1 MSFRSVK
8 ERFHAA
14 IWDGGT
20 DGMAPAKAGM
30 VRALRIAIAGLRAL
44 SAHQLGLWATS
55 LAFTTLFSLIP
66 VFAIIFTVLKILGL
80 HTKIEPTL
88 VAALEP
94 LGPNAA
100 EVVENIVRFVENV
113 DVGVLGVF
121 GVGFLLY
128 ALLLLLWRAEA
139 VFNHAWRTSGQR
151 PIAKR
156 VMDFVIV
163 TLFGPALVFGV
174 VTAIA
179 SLTTIS
185 LFQNLHAIEPIRVFI
200 DWAAGAAPFL
210 LILAVFTLINIVMPN
225 TKVNFISGFIGA
237 AVSSVLWQIVGWTFS
252 TFIVESTNYAAVYT
266 SLATLMIF
274 MMWIQASWL
283 IVLFGACVAYYHQH
297 PEKLAA
303 FGKSN
308 LG

>member
-1 MSFRSVK
+1 MSFRSVR
-8 ERFHAA
+8 ERFRAT
-14 IWDGGT
+14 IWDGST
-20 DGMAPAKAGM
+20 DGMTPAKAM
-30 VRALRIAIAGLRAL
+30 VVRVLRIAIAGLRAL
-44 SAHQLGLWATS
+44 GARQLGLWATS

-66 VFAIIFTVLKILGL
+66 VLAIIFTVLKVLGL
-80 HTKIEPTL
+80 HTEMEPTL

-100 EVVENIVRFVENV
+100 KIAGNIVRFVENV

-139 VFNHAWRTSGQR
+139 AFNHAWRTTGQR
-151 PIAKR
+151 PILQR
-156 VMDFVIV
+156 MLDLVIV

-174 VTAIA
+174 ATAIA

-185 LFQNLHAIEPIRVFI
+185 LFQNLNAIEPVRIFI
-200 DWAAGAAPFL
+200 DWAAGTIPFL
-210 LILAVFTLINIVMPN
+210 IILAVFTLINIVMPN

-252 TFIVESTNYAAVYT
+252 MFIVESTNYAAIYT

-274 MMWIQASWL
+274 MVWIQASWL

-297 PEKLAA
+297 PEKLTAL
-303 FGKSN
+303 GESN
-308 LG
+308 LS